1 MGITERTIPRMRHLP
16 GWIVAGAVA
25 LAGAG
30 AIAAEES
37 TKEAAKPAP
46 AKHWFVMKGQGAKYD
61 VDSETPTEI
70 KLTSEQTDGR
80 YTFQDEMWKTT
91 FKVPPHFHK
100 EHSETFYLVDGQL
113 EWTVNGETRVMGPGD
128 LLYVPPDVVHAVRVV
143 GGKDAHVLFIY
154 EPGGY
159 EKNILRELSY
169 TEEERKRPEIKRRL
183 REESDFNVVESK

>member
-1 MGITERTIPRMRHLP
+1 MVLTDLEGRRTPAAI
-16 GWIVAGAVA
+16 GWVAAGVVAAMSVAGA
-25 LAGAG
+25 
-30 AIAAEES
+30 AEERA
-37 TKEAAKPAP
+37 KEAAKPAP
-46 AKHWFVMKGQGAKYD
+46 ARHYFVMKGQGAKYD
-61 VDSETPTEI
+61 VDSETPTEV

-100 EHSETFYLVDGQL
+100 EHSETFYLVAGQL

-143 GGKDAHVLFIY
+143 GDEDAHVLFIY

-169 TEEERKRPEIKRRL
+169 TEEARKRPEIRRRL
-183 REESDFNVVESK
+183 REESDFNLVESR